1 MTSIGDSIG
10 DSTGD
15 STGDNTG
22 DSIGT
27 GSHPRQKKLVECR
40 LSAVLRCSC
49 DSRRNA
55 ISGWLLLLV
64 IGPAMSLGCAGNGQ
78 RATSSWTSP
87 AQHAVA
93 QVNWMKSRAGQ
104 LTPEQVY
111 LLQQLPWRADG
122 TTDRDRQKMFDLAHD
137 GQAPVNR
144 IRRQRVLGRP
154 RVMDAAREEL
164 RARLEREKPASTTT
178 AESRSDVE
186 NVGTNS
192 RETESTPVTTGAP
205 GEDGG
210 RR

>member
-1 MTSIGDSIG
+1 MTSIG

-15 STGDNTG
+15 STE
-22 DSIGT
+22 DST
-27 GSHPRQKKLVECR
+27 DTRSHRRPEKRVECR
-40 LSAVLRCSC
+40 LCAVLRRSF
-49 DSRRNA
+49 DSHRNA

-78 RATSSWTSP
+78 RATSTWISP
-87 AQHAVA
+87 AQHAVS
-93 QVNWMKSRAGQ
+93 QVNWMKARAGQ

-122 TTDRDRQKMFDLAHD
+122 ATDGDRQKMFDLDRA
-137 GQAPVNR
+137 GQAPGHR
-144 IRRQRVLGRP
+144 FGRQRVLGRP

-178 AESRSDVE
+178 TESRSNVE

-192 RETESTPVTTGAP
+192 RGTESTPVTTGAP